1 MSTFDKVK
9 EVIRADK
16 EPVKPKLEQAVRQ
29 IRTQIVKLDQTS
41 GKLKARDANIFNS
54 VVAAL
59 QKHDQPHATVYAN
72 ELAEIRKTN
81 KTVSNAKLS
90 MEQVQIRLNTVSE
103 LGDVVVTLSPCMSL
117 IKGLSTS
124 LGGMMPEVA
133 DSMQD
138 LSSMLGDIVTGSTIN
153 HEGTMGEFTT
163 SNGDAQSIL
172 DEAQAMVEGQTR
184 QNMPEPPIN
193 NSIEDIAP
201 LRRLHTL
208 RVLRLENNDIT
219 DVSAL
224 AGLNQLKELS
234 LAQNWSLYNVQALL
248 LNQGIGK
255 GDELDLRFTYVP
267 CSDMNAFANLGVT
280 LLRVTS
286 INGSA
291 CDGRRLEDDQ
301 GF

>member
-1 MSTFDKVK
+1 MPNYVVSYMVSFSEKWNILKNK
-9 EVIRADK
+9 ESLSQK
-16 EPVKPKLEQAVRQ
+16 FMGTVKPEAPLKHRLDIAQKKLQLQISKLGETEQ
-29 IRTQIVKLDQTS
+29 
-41 GKLKARDANIFNS
+41 KLKQKDTMFMDKIVEATKANN
-54 VVAAL
+54 
-59 QKHDQPHATVYAN
+59 QPYAKMYAN

-193 NSIEDIAP
+193 NSIEDI
-201 LRRLHTL
+201 
-208 RVLRLENNDIT
+208 
-219 DVSAL
+219 
-224 AGLNQLKELS
+224 LKERE
-234 LAQNWSLYNVQALL
+234 A
-248 LNQGIGK
+248 I
-255 GDELDLRFTYVP
+255 
-267 CSDMNAFANLGVT
+267 
-280 LLRVTS
+280 
-286 INGSA
+286 
-291 CDGRRLEDDQ
+291 
-301 GF
+301 

>member
-1 MSTFDKVK
+1 MPNYAVSYMVSFSEKWNILKNK
-9 EVIRADK
+9 ETLSQK
-16 EPVKPKLEQAVRQ
+16 FMGTVKPEAPLKHRLDVAQKKLQLQISKLGETEQ
-29 IRTQIVKLDQTS
+29 
-41 GKLKARDANIFNS
+41 KLKQKDTMFMDKIVEATKANN
-54 VVAAL
+54 
-59 QKHDQPHATVYAN
+59 QPYAKMYAN

-133 DSMQD
+133 ESMQD
-138 LSSMLGDIVTGSTIN
+138 LSSMLGDIATGTTMT

-193 NSIEDIAP
+193 NSIEDI
-201 LRRLHTL
+201 
-208 RVLRLENNDIT
+208 
-219 DVSAL
+219 
-224 AGLNQLKELS
+224 LKERE
-234 LAQNWSLYNVQALL
+234 A
-248 LNQGIGK
+248 I
-255 GDELDLRFTYVP
+255 
-267 CSDMNAFANLGVT
+267 
-280 LLRVTS
+280 
-286 INGSA
+286 
-291 CDGRRLEDDQ
+291 
-301 GF
+301 